1 MQAIC
6 TDPRAALRSRARQGR
21 PRSARSGTRLRRAL
35 LPAILRPMAPYEVA
49 AAFFTVL
56 SFFGSIT
63 LIVRMAV
70 NSPRR
75 RALAEA
81 EKQARLRDLGLLPG
95 PGHATPELVGEL
107 RAQISDRDSKITELM
122 EERDFLRKLL
132 EERNRERQGPA

>member
-1 MQAIC
+1 
-6 TDPRAALRSRARQGR
+6 
-21 PRSARSGTRLRRAL
+21 
-35 LPAILRPMAPYEVA
+35 MAPYEVA